1 MHKADLF
8 SFKFGDICKNVL
20 KPLFNQ
26 KMNENHHKS
35 TSIPIPTLQK
45 TTQEQG
51 NIFMEWILIG
61 VRPCWKNRVASYNDI
76 NDPVTGFH
84 VA

>member
-1 MHKADLF
+1 MTARTGWTPCWRGRKKNKATAQIMHKADLF

-51 NIFMEWILIG
+51 NIFME
-61 VRPCWKNRVASYNDI
+61 
-76 NDPVTGFH
+76 
-84 VA
+84 